1 MGVRFWTWD
10 PTPRAASR
18 PRHSPSADGAP
29 RRALLLQGH
38 LTAQR
43 RAQVST
49 ESDPLAGRQRS
60 SHVGEEPSSLPRAEH
75 PQEDGGGRAL
85 LPGLYLLAEPLIP
98 VGLDSNPSSQTLGR
112 EVRLCKTPPAV
123 PGFPAPA
130 HGHPET
136 PLASDT

>member
-38 LTAQR
+38 LTAWR

-49 ESDPLAGRQRS
+49 ESDPLAGRLRS
-60 SHVGEEPSSLPRAEH
+60 SHVGEEPCSLLRQSIRRKTA
-75 PQEDGGGRAL
+75 QGAL
-85 LPGLYLLAEPLIP
+85 LPRPLWTHGA
-98 VGLDSNPSSQTLGR
+98 VDSLWFGF
-112 EVRLCKTPPAV
+112 KAV
-123 PGFPAPA
+123 I
-130 HGHPET
+130 
-136 PLASDT
+136 SDFGA